1 MTTLLEEMEE
11 AVEKEVVEEVEEDVE
26 LEVVEEGIKDL
37 VGSSQEG
44 EEVAMAEGGGGLHPQ
59 IPSRTFRV

>member
-37 VGSSQEG
+37 VGSSQEV